1 MTFGPPPADF
11 DGPSSPQPAW
21 TAPSPTE
28 RALYEAKNRG
38 DWTAYYETL
47 ASVELYM
54 ELRPDKADVF
64 DSVYPLFHRDPRT
77 GGEWLHLYTTGML
90 PAPDQDHRFEWAGLN
105 WFATASWA
113 TRPHPPTLVINPGTP
128 CEAVLPPLPPHNA
141 AWMQAAARAGTPRF
155 KMCLRA
161 LHVGGALHG
170 PVAHGLALGA
180 LLSVTNGEFWNTM
193 AHHGE
198 GYQSERQRLREWWGV
213 TSRQEWQERV
223 DQLLSTEQRSNVW
236 EFALDLRHTI
246 ARDFGG
252 HVDTGYWKQAVTKV
266 LRARAEPHTVLTED
280 GVTTVEPR
288 PAEEVAAQIE
298 GVHRL
303 IGRITRYEARM
314 RADGLLAESRYVT
327 SVDAWDLGR
336 APNMARWGL
345 AARYGTLEEAESAV
359 RTASALAARSY
370 RNWQDFSAA
379 YALGRCLHFDDEEF
393 GKWYEE
399 MVSAH
404 QILTEDPGS
413 PWLNIPF
420 KKPC

>member
-11 DGPSSPQPAW
+11 GDLAPAHGPAW

-28 RALYEAKNRG
+28 RALFEAKARG
-38 DWTAYYETL
+38 DWVAYYETL
-47 ASVELYM
+47 AAVELYV
-54 ELRPDKADVF
+54 ELRPDKADDEAF
-64 DSVYPLFHRDPRT
+64 YPLFHHDPRT
-77 GGEWLHLYTTGML
+77 GGRWLHLYTTGML
-90 PAPDQDHRFEWAGLN
+90 PAPDPHHRFEWASLD
-105 WFATASWA
+105 WFATAPWA
-113 TRPHPPTLVINPGTP
+113 TAPNPPSLVVDPGTP

-141 AWMQAAARAGTPRF
+141 GWTQIAARAGTPRY

-161 LHVGGALHG
+161 LHAGGALHG

-198 GYQSERQRLREWWGV
+198 GYRTERERLRDWWGV
-213 TSRQEWQERV
+213 TSRPDWLSMLH
-223 DQLLSTEQRSNVW
+223 QLLAVEQRSDVW
-236 EFALDLRHTI
+236 EFVLDLRHSI

-252 HVDTGYWKQAVTKV
+252 QVDTAYWKQAAAKV
-266 LRARAEPHTVLTED
+266 LRARAQPRTVLTAD
-280 GVTTVEPR
+280 GVSTTEPR
-288 PAEEVAAQIE
+288 PADEVAAEIE

-314 RADGLLAESRYVT
+314 RADGLLAEGRHVT

-345 AARYGTLEEAESAV
+345 AARFGSLKEAESAV
-359 RTASALAARSY
+359 RAASAAATRSY
-370 RNWQDFSAA
+370 RSWQDFSAG
-379 YALGRCLHFDDEEF
+379 YALGRCLHFDEEEF
-393 GKWYEE
+393 GRWYTE

-404 QILTEDPGS
+404 RILMEDPGS
-413 PWLNIPF
+413 PWRNIPF
-420 KKPC
+420 K

>member
-11 DGPSSPQPAW
+11 DGPASPQPAW
-21 TAPSPTE
+21 AAPSPTE
-28 RALYEAKNRG
+28 RALYEAKGRG
-38 DWTAYYETL
+38 DWAAYYETL

-64 DSVYPLFHRDPRT
+64 ESTYPLFHRDPRT
-77 GGEWLHLYTTGML
+77 GGEWLELRTIGML
-90 PAPDQDHRFEWAGLN
+90 PAPDPHRLFEWQSLD
-105 WFATASWA
+105 WFATANWA
-113 TRPHPPTLVINPGTP
+113 TGPNPPTLVVNPGTP

-141 AWMQAAARAGTPRF
+141 AWMRAAARAGTPRY

-198 GYQSERQRLREWWGV
+198 GYQTERQRLREWWGV
-213 TSRQEWQERV
+213 TSRQEWREQV
-223 DQLLSTEQRSNVW
+223 HLLLSADNHSGVW
-236 EFALDLRHTI
+236 EFALGLRHSI

-252 HVDTGYWKQAVTKV
+252 RVETGYWKQAVAKV
-266 LRARAEPHTVLTED
+266 LRARGEARTVLTED
-280 GVTTVEPR
+280 GVTTTEPR
-288 PAEEVAAQIE
+288 PADETSAQIE

-314 RADGLLAESRYVT
+314 RADGLLAEGRYVT

-345 AARYGTLEEAESAV
+345 ASRYGTLEEAESAV
-359 RTASALAARSY
+359 RAASASAVRSY
-370 RNWQDFSAA
+370 RSWQDFSAA

-393 GKWYEE
+393 GRWYEE

-404 QILTEDPGS
+404 RILTEDPGS

-420 KKPC
+420 T